1 VAGHLS
7 YAPITVGIIISSF
20 DIDPM
25 VSKSTAWTDG
35 HCPACEPLSMA
46 SSKLLPPEI
55 VLLIAMHLWPQYQL
69 SFLRAIPSFT
79 RSFSARHLESK
90 DKTGNTIL
98 HLLAQDNESSL
109 FIDLISAC
117 RDPNLPADKKNRK
130 DADYSIREEESK
142 EVLIIR
148 EEDGEPPIKAIIS
161 VQVVAM

>member
-1 VAGHLS
+1 MSYFCRAEVAGHLS

-35 HCPACEPLSMA
+35 RCPACEPLSMA

-55 VLLIAMHLWPQYQL
+55 LLLIAMHLRPQDLL

-90 DKTGNTIL
+90 DETRNTIL
-98 HLLAQDNESSL
+98 HLLAQDSESSL
-109 FIDLISAC
+109 FMDLVSSYLE
-117 RDPNLPADKKNRK
+117 PNLHPQNQLGRTPLMNAIIAEN
-130 DADYSIREEESK
+130 SM
-142 EVLIIR
+142 IIR
-148 EEDGEPPIKAIIS
+148 F
-161 VQVVAM
+161 